1 MVDDLKQH
9 FTKIDFEQIPREQ
22 NRAVD
27 AMATIVSLIDL
38 PPNETRYEFL
48 VDNLLVPS
56 YEIMPIE
63 TICVVGP
70 ESQLY
75 GSIFTYLRDNT
86 LPPNLSN
93 NQHHTFI
100 RQSSRYVILVD
111 ILYQRGLDGTL
122 LRCLESDEAQIAL

>member
-9 FTKIDFEQIPREQ
+9 FTKLDFEQIPREQ

-27 AMATIVSLIDL
+27 AMATIASLIDL

-56 YEIMPIE
+56 YEFTPTEM
-63 TICVVGP
+63 ICVVGL

-93 NQHHTFI
+93 NQRRTFI
-100 RQSSRYVILVD
+100 RQSS
-111 ILYQRGLDGTL
+111 
-122 LRCLESDEAQIAL
+122 